1 VFYHL
6 GGNTV
11 VAMENGGLLPAVPQ
25 RDVLHI
31 RLHADRNRRYPFPMR
46 GQTPM
51 ISALMEMGL
60 SETILQQQT
69 SFYGNEARPSA
80 VLSTEERFDKDK
92 AQALRDRWEELTTGR
107 NQGRTPILTDGL
119 KLTPWAQPNKD
130 AQIAEIFKFTDQHI
144 ALVFRVP
151 LQVLGLGG
159 HAFAST
165 EAMMQFWKATGLGF
179 AINHV
184 EEAFGMLFALQGQP
198 EEYVEFD
205 TKALM
210 RSANKE
216 RIDALVSG
224 VSGGIY
230 SPNEARAEESLPAV
244 KFGDEPRV
252 QQQVVPLSQVGQM
265 PPPSPAPEAPPSAP
279 GLNAPKPEEPKP
291 EPPKPPP
298 KGDAKKE
305 MKAVLAACA
314 KARARFN

>member
-1 VFYHL
+1 
-6 GGNTV
+6 
-11 VAMENGGLLPAVPQ
+11 
-25 RDVLHI
+25 
-31 RLHADRNRRYPFPMR
+31 
-46 GQTPM
+46 
-51 ISALMEMGL
+51 
-60 SETILQQQT
+60 
-69 SFYGNEARPSA
+69 
-80 VLSTEERFDKDK
+80 
-92 AQALRDRWEELTTGR
+92 
-107 NQGRTPILTDGL
+107 
-119 KLTPWAQPNKD
+119 
-130 AQIAEIFKFTDQHI
+130 
-144 ALVFRVP
+144 
-151 LQVLGLGG
+151 
-159 HAFAST
+159 
-165 EAMMQFWKATGLGF
+165 MMQFWKATGLGF